1 MHKIIRFVTLL
12 MATIFS
18 SSVFAQTTQATPAPT
33 PTDFMHSNGKRYVV
47 VLVVIVILSGLFIYL
62 ISLDRKISQL
72 EKD

>member
-12 MATIFS
+12 LATIFTTS
-18 SSVFAQTTQATPAPT
+18 LFAQTPQATPAPT
-33 PTDFMHSNGKRYVV
+33 DFMHRNGKIYVV
-47 VLVVIVILSGLFIYL
+47 VLVVIVILTGLFIYL